1 MKNMSGLDG
10 LFLHLE
16 TPATPMHVA
25 ALYVLEPPRGK
36 VADFAGEIERQLLP
50 RLALSPFF
58 RARLA
63 ALPLHL
69 ANPLWIDGGVP
80 DFAQHLQRIVLPAP
94 GGLAE
99 LQACAAAL
107 HSRVLDRRRPLWE
120 LAIIDGL
127 TDGEVAIYLK
137 VHHAAVDGISGL
149 GLAASIFDDSAEP
162 WPVPADWR
170 TLVGEAERAG
180 VGERLASTLRH
191 TAAQS
196 LKFLRHLP
204 SGMRLL
210 AGLVARGGARP
221 AAGMGQN
228 LGFGPR
234 TPLNVPITAERDFAA
249 VSLPLAGVRAIAE
262 RHAATLNDVVLTLCS
277 TAVREYLAAHGGVPR
292 KSLLATMPVS
302 LRDAGNTETTIQATL
317 TLVRLATHVAD
328 PLRRLQAVRAAAGA
342 AKALTRH
349 ARAIIPTD
357 FPSLGVPW
365 VVGGLASLYGRSR
378 LAAHLTPLANLAIS
392 NVPGPRQALY
402 LAGGRVR
409 ACWPLSIVTHGL
421 GLNITV
427 FSYCDALDFGLTVAP
442 AAVPEVQ
449 SLAKALQAAYDELA
463 QLPTAPPAAEPAQR
477 RARRPAA
484 STRSSPATPA
494 ATARGATRRRSTTGG
509 E

>member
-1 MKNMSGLDG
+1 MKGMSGLDG

-25 ALYVLEPPRGK
+25 ALYVLEPP
-36 VADFAGEIERQLLP
+36 AGEVAGFADELERRLLP

-63 ALPLHL
+63 PLPLHL
-69 ANPLWIDGGVP
+69 ANPLWVDGGIP
-80 DFAQHLQRIVLPAP
+80 DFARHLQRIVLPQP

-99 LQACAAAL
+99 LQDCAAAL
-107 HSRVLDRRRPLWE
+107 HATPLDRRHPLWE

-127 TDGEVAIYLK
+127 AGGEVAIYLK

-149 GLAASIFDDSAEP
+149 GLAASIFDDSP
-162 WPVPADWR
+162 DPSPVPVDWQA
-170 TLVGEAERAG
+170 LVGEAERAG
-180 VGERLASTLRH
+180 TGTRLLAALRQ

-196 LKFLRHLP
+196 RNLLAQLP
-204 SGMRLL
+204 SGVRLL
-210 AGLVARGGARP
+210 AGLVGRRGQRP
-221 AAGMGQN
+221 TAGMRQN

-449 SLAKALQAAYDELA
+449 SLAKALRAAYDELA
-463 QLPTAPPAAEPAQR
+463 RLPTAPPAAEPAQR

>member
-1 MKNMSGLDG
+1 MKSMSGLDG

-25 ALYVLEPPRGK
+25 ALYVLEPPPGK
-36 VADFAGEIERQLLP
+36 GADFAGEVERQLLP

-63 ALPLHL
+63 PLPLHF
-69 ANPLWIDGGVP
+69 ANPLWVDDGVP
-80 DFAQHLQRIVLPAP
+80 DFAQHLQRIVLPPP

-107 HSRVLDRRRPLWE
+107 HATALDRRRPLWE
-120 LAIIDGL
+120 VAIIDGL
-127 TDGEVAIYLK
+127 ADGAVAIYLK

-149 GLAASIFDDSAEP
+149 GLAASIFDDSPEP
-162 WPVPADWR
+162 SPVPADWR
-170 TLVGEAERAG
+170 ALVGEAERAG
-180 VGERLASTLRH
+180 IGERLASTLRH

-196 LKFLRHLP
+196 LRLLHHLP
-204 SGMRLL
+204 SGLRLL
-210 AGLVARGGARP
+210 AGLARRGGTRP

-262 RHAATLNDVVLTLCS
+262 RHAATLNDVVLALCS
-277 TAVREYLAAHGGVPR
+277 AALRDYLAAHGGVPQ

-302 LRDAGNTETTIQATL
+302 LRDAGNTEMTIQATL

-349 ARAIIPTD
+349 ARSIIPTD

-392 NVPGPRQALY
+392 NVPGPRQPLY
-402 LAGGRVR
+402 LAGGRIR

-427 FSYCDALDFGLTVAP
+427 FSYCDALDFGLTVAR

-449 SLAKALQAAYDELA
+449 SLATALQAAYDELA
-463 QLPTAPPAAEPAQR
+463 QLSAAPPAAEPPQR

-484 STRSSPATPA
+484 ATRSSPAEMPA
-494 ATARGATRRRSTTGG
+494 AAGRTTRRRSSTGG
-509 E
+509 A